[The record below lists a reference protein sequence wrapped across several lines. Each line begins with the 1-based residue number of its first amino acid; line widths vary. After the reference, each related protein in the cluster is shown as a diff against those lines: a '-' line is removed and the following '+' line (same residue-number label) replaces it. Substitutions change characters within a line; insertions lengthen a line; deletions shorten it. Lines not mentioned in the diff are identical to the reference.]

1 MSAMRHL
8 CQTQAECRMFLMSAL
23 TKKKAFCSIG
33 RKFAEEEKAFFIEK
47 NQIPLSFSAKEEGI
61 CQFMS
66 EWE

>member
-47 NQIPLSFSAKEEGI
+47 NQIPSLLVRKKRGNLEVYG
-61 CQFMS
+61 
-66 EWE
+66 

>member
-47 NQIPLSFSAKEEGI
+47 NQIPPFLVRKKRGYLEVYG
-61 CQFMS
+61 
-66 EWE
+66 